1 MFKIILLSNGRILV
15 NFRATTSILV
25 GKDRKFHA
33 VVENGLQIVKWA
45 SLSGDIGILMSNKI
59 SIILEILKWL

>member
-1 MFKIILLSNGRILV
+1 MFKIILPSNGRILV
-15 NFRATTSILV
+15 NFGATTSIFV

-45 SLSGDIGILMSNKI
+45 SLSGDIGILMSNEI
-59 SIILEILKWL
+59 SIIL

>member
-1 MFKIILLSNGRILV
+1 MFKIILDSNGRILV
-15 NFRATTSILV
+15 NFGATTSILV

-45 SLSGDIGILMSNKI
+45 SLSGDIGILMSN
-59 SIILEILKWL
+59 EI